1 MFPSLAQCLGG
12 MCSSELRYQGSVCL
26 FVSGLDSEKQSCF
39 HGESPQNEVSAI
51 MEEHLIYRFLQEGL
65 YEKKDTFQ
73 RMWLIGL
80 QVNLF
85 AIIFMHLDFLIF
97 CWFET
102 CIESFSYLHLVQT
115 LAHYSMIH
123 GSKDKQI
130 VLFLCMSFLSS
141 LNKSFLSLGTRYS
154 RCKMMFF

>member
-1 MFPSLAQCLGG
+1 
-12 MCSSELRYQGSVCL
+12 
-26 FVSGLDSEKQSCF
+26 
-39 HGESPQNEVSAI
+39 
-51 MEEHLIYRFLQEGL
+51 
-65 YEKKDTFQ
+65 
-73 RMWLIGL
+73 MWLIGL

-154 RCKMMFF
+154 RCKMMFFWLHLILSQIYEMHYVCRIWQPEFHLWFTWINPWVPMWNVKNSSIPVNAIANK